1 VVKETILI
9 EIADFIRERS
19 SGGELTAPSDL
30 EARFGDSV
38 PNRVTGDLDCTLP
51 GREAQACPQSSVPRS
66 KAPRGQA
73 LSPQSS
79 VPETLGDLILDAVSS
94 HDDIQVVKDD
104 AGSLFYYS
112 DRFMTGAYAG
122 ILALKGRGPFRM
134 MAEVVREHSRIY
146 PRPVPAAL
154 FRCTPFDLDDDLI
167 SQGLE
172 EMTKLAPY
180 RDIAQLT
187 TSTGNVF
194 LYSTD
199 YLDRDYAAMLAE
211 WVDVGQAENP

>member
-1 VVKETILI
+1 MTVSETLSV

-19 SGGELTAPSDL
+19 NGGELTAPSDL

-38 PNRVTGDLDCTLP
+38 LKQATGDPDRPLP
-51 GREAQACPQSSVPRS
+51 EREALDSLKSSMAER
-66 KAPRGQA
+66 
-73 LSPQSS
+73 
-79 VPETLGDLILDAVSS
+79 LGDLILDAVSN
-94 HDDIQVVKDD
+94 HDDIQVVTDD
-104 AGSLFYYS
+104 AGSSFYYS
-112 DRFMTGAYAG
+112 GLYMTGAYAG

-134 MAEVVREHSRIY
+134 MAEVIREHSRIY

-167 SQGLE
+167 TQGLE
-172 EMTKLAPY
+172 EMTKMSPY

-187 TSTGNVF
+187 TSAGNVF